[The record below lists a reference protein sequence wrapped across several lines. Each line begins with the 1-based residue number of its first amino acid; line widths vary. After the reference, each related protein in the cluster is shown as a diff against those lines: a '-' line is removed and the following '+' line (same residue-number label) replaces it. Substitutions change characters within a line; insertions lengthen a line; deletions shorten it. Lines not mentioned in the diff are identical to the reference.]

1 MFHRVLVAGIGALGS
16 ELVKNLGLLGC
27 ESVFLADADVIE
39 EKNMQRSLLMRDG
52 LPSASKVTHAI
63 DQLRD
68 MFPHTKWEGASVE
81 IADVEAEQFLHSDVI
96 FSCVDTDL
104 ARAEI
109 AVLAARY
116 KLPVCDGGLGGTS
129 TRVGR
134 VSWFPAGHASACFG
148 CLLNSKRRAEILSVW
163 ESNVHS
169 CWANGE
175 PKQPTWTSTP
185 TMTSV
190 VASLQI
196 ETALSAQEHSFSA
209 QIDLD
214 REPMMEN
221 IQHRRS
227 ADCPFHSEMDGVAF
241 PICTLAECRS
251 CSHQFSPYRRIA
263 WLRRWGVCPAC
274 GGQDIAVRASTVEE
288 LTGSAL

>member
-27 ESVFLADADVIE
+27 ESVFLADADIIE
-39 EKNMQRSLLMRDG
+39 EKNMHRSLLMRDG
-52 LPSASKVTHAI
+52 IPGASKVAHAI
-63 DQLRD
+63 ERLKNW
-68 MFPHTKWEGASVE
+68 FPHTEWDGASVE
-81 IADVEAEQFLHSDVI
+81 IADVETKQFLHTDVI

-129 TRVGR
+129 TQVGR
-134 VSWFPAGHASACFG
+134 ASWFPADQTAACFG
-148 CLLNSKRRAEILSVW
+148 CLLNSKRRGEILSVW
-163 ESNVHS
+163 ESNIHS
-169 CWANGE
+169 CWANGMPE
-175 PKQPTWTSTP
+175 QPTWTSTP
-185 TMTSV
+185 TMTSI
-190 VASLQI
+190 VAALQI
-196 ETALSAQEHSFSA
+196 ETAASAQKHSFSI

-227 ADCPFHSEMDGVAF
+227 ADCPFHDEVEGIAF
-241 PICTLAECRS
+241 PICTLAECRH
-251 CSHQFSPYRRIA
+251 CGQQFSPYKRIA
-263 WLRRWGVCPAC
+263 WLRRWGSCPVC
-274 GGQDIAVRASTVEE
+274 GGRDIAVRTSTIEE